1 MIDCEF
7 PIKYSYVSIVLSIVS
22 WYLSDLFGICRISL
36 ASLGLL
42 WYLSDLFCKI
52 KNYPIIFIMKLCA
65 QIVKIYAQPF
75 KNYIPYFF
83 IPPLPCGNIGE
94 GK

>member
-1 MIDCEF
+1 MIDFEF
-7 PIKYSYVSIVLSIVS
+7 SIKYSYVSIVSIVS

-52 KNYPIIFIMKLCA
+52 KKIF
-65 QIVKIYAQPF
+65 
-75 KNYIPYFF
+75 
-83 IPPLPCGNIGE
+83 
-94 GK
+94 

>member
-1 MIDCEF
+1 MIDLEF

-52 KNYPIIFIMKLCA
+52 KKIF
-65 QIVKIYAQPF
+65 
-75 KNYIPYFF
+75 
-83 IPPLPCGNIGE
+83 
-94 GK
+94 